1 MDTTPLPRVRE
12 RLLRVTGFVADTHL
26 GGLAHMLRMA
36 GSDTRSRND
45 FRDRE
50 IADIAEREGRIVLT
64 RDRAAPPS

>member
-12 RLLRVTGFVADTHL
+12 RLLRVTRFVADAHP

-36 GSDTRSRND
+36 GSDTRQRND

-50 IADIAEREGRIVLT
+50 IADIAGH
-64 RDRAAPPS
+64 DQ